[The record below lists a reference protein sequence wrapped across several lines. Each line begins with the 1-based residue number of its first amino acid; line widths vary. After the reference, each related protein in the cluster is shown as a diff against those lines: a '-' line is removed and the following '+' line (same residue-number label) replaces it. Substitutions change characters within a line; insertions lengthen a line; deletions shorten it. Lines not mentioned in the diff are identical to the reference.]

1 LWTSGKN
8 QRNVACSM
16 PEHEFHFVGN
26 QAGNFESYWK
36 PLMETL
42 PMLLWGERSDAHT
55 FMEAVI
61 FYVQFYLGM

>member
-1 LWTSGKN
+1 
-8 QRNVACSM
+8 M

-42 PMLLWGERSDAHT
+42 QCYCMGERSDAHT
-55 FMEAVI
+55 FMKAADILCSILLGNVI
-61 FYVQFYLGM
+61 LLY

>member
-1 LWTSGKN
+1 
-8 QRNVACSM
+8 M

-42 PMLLWGERSDAHT
+42 PNVTVWEEDQMHIRLWKQMICSILLGN
-55 FMEAVI
+55 VI
-61 FYVQFYLGM
+61 LLY